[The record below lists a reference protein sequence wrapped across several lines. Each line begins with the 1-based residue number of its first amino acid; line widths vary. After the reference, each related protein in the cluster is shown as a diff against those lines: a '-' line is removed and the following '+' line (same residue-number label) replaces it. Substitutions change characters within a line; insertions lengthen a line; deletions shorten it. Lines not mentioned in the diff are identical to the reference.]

1 MQRFRPAYYETFVC
15 MADRCPRTCCQ
26 EWKIYVDE
34 KTEKQW
40 ENLTPPQEVMP
51 QKTALSDYIVNKEG
65 SRVIHLDQAQRCPFL
80 NGKKLCSLVCTYGD
94 MVLSETCRV
103 FPREVHVFED
113 HEEETLLSGCDRSLG
128 ERRTGFSFDSGR

>member
-1 MQRFRPAYYETFVC
+1 MQRFRPTYYETFVC

-65 SRVIHLDQAQRCPFL
+65 SRVIHLDQAQRCLPEW
-80 NGKKLCSLVCTYGD
+80 KKTLQPCMHVRGYGTFRNLPG
-94 MVLSETCRV
+94 LSERGSC
-103 FPREVHVFED
+103 F
-113 HEEETLLSGCDRSLG
+113 
-128 ERRTGFSFDSGR
+128 